1 MSNSSK
7 AQNGFTLVEIIIV
20 ISIVAV
26 LAALSVPYY
35 LQYVRDSQRSTC
47 IANLKTLYGAVEQ
60 RRMKG
65 LDEIG
70 IEELCSALGYVKGK
84 PRCPADKSQPYDI
97 SGEMPLCR
105 TPGPACRTC
114 RGARGGGGVGTLPRG
129 A

>member
-1 MSNSSK
+1 MSDSSK
-7 AQNGFTLVEIIIV
+7 LQNGFTLVEIMIV
-20 ISIVAV
+20 ASIVGV
-26 LAALSVPYY
+26 LAALTVPYY

-70 IEELCSALGYVKGK
+70 IEELCSALGYVKGR

-97 SGEMPLCR
+97 SGER
-105 TPGPACRTC
+105 PACPN
-114 RGARGGGGVGTLPRG
+114 VGKYPDHALPVR
-129 A
+129 

>member
-1 MSNSSK
+1 MSESSK
-7 AQNGFTLVEIIIV
+7 AQNGFTLVEIMV
-20 ISIVAV
+20 VASIVGV
-26 LAALSVPYY
+26 LAALAVPYY

-70 IEELCSALGYVKGK
+70 IEELCSSMGYVKGR

-97 SGEMPLCR
+97 SGEVPVC
-105 TPGPACRTC
+105 PNAGKYPDHA
-114 RGARGGGGVGTLPRG
+114 LPVR
-129 A
+129 